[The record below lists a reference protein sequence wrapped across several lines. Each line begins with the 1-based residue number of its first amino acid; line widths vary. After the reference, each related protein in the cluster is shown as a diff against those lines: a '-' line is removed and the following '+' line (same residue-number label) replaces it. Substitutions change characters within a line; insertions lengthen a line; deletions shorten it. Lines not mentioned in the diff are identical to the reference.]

1 MKKQV
6 NEALGTSK
14 LAVHRTT
21 VAQKV
26 QYADGE
32 VVMKVASQII
42 HDTLNLNNVNILH
55 AERKS
60 GQKTGSGL
68 LKIEVSSEEE
78 VRAILSR
85 KKELK
90 SANPPMNNIFLRR
103 SKREEVLLM
112 ERNLDTVLS
121 DMGVRD
127 DYIHLSSGYLVR
139 KDPQRFR
146 NSHGGRG
153 GWGGRV

>member
-1 MKKQV
+1 MKKQI

-14 LAVHRTT
+14 FAVHRTI
-21 VAQKV
+21 VVQKV

-32 VVMKVASQII
+32 DVMKVASQII
-42 HDTLNLNNVNILH
+42 HDTLNLNNVNMLH
-55 AERKS
+55 AEHKS

-78 VRAILSR
+78 VRAILNR

-90 SANPPMNNIFLRR
+90 LANPPINNIFLHR

-127 DYIHLSSGYLVR
+127 DYIRLSSGYLVR
-139 KDPQRFR
+139 KDP
-146 NSHGGRG
+146 
-153 GWGGRV
+153 